1 MKVSLADIAFCFEGI
16 VPAVVATCSKDGI
29 PNASYLSHVFMV
41 DEQHVATSFQFFN
54 KTRAN
59 LLENPYAMIKVRNP
73 INLQSYQLKLK
84 YLRSEESGPVF
95 ENMSIKLDVIAAHEG
110 MGNLFQLKAADIYEV
125 IEAQATTTDTTFDPS
140 HVVQDQV
147 TLKDLELLRVI
158 SDKINEL
165 TSLEDVFD
173 QSMQILN
180 RYLGWTHMILLLAEP
195 GQRTL
200 ITHSSFGYPVG
211 GVGAEVKLGEG
222 LIGICG
228 QHRRVLQVGAIGESL
243 RYAKAIKQGAAEKDL
258 IAKIS
263 LPGLVNPASQIAAP
277 LMLQNEFM
285 GVFMIESE
293 TQNFWG
299 LKGKLVLSTIANI
312 LALAIRALEGQGKA
326 MRGAGVQDE
335 DCSQLVPRL
344 QRFRW
349 VPDDELIFCNDQ
361 YLVKN
366 IPARI
371 LWYLLQTYKKT
382 GRTEFSNMELRAEK
396 SLNLPE
402 LKDNLETRLILLR
415 KRLEE
420 QGVGIRLV
428 ATGRGKFR
436 MDVCA
441 ELVL

>member
-195 GQRTL
+195 DQRTL

-228 QHRRVLQVGAIGESL
+228 LHRRVLQVGAIGESL

-299 LKGKLVLSTIANI
+299 LKGKLVLSTIANV

-326 MRGAGVQDE
+326 MRGASAQDE

>member
-195 GQRTL
+195 DQRTL

-312 LALAIRALEGQGKA
+312 LALAIR
-326 MRGAGVQDE
+326 
-335 DCSQLVPRL
+335 
-344 QRFRW
+344 
-349 VPDDELIFCNDQ
+349 
-361 YLVKN
+361 
-366 IPARI
+366 
-371 LWYLLQTYKKT
+371 
-382 GRTEFSNMELRAEK
+382 
-396 SLNLPE
+396 
-402 LKDNLETRLILLR
+402 
-415 KRLEE
+415 
-420 QGVGIRLV
+420 
-428 ATGRGKFR
+428 
-436 MDVCA
+436 
-441 ELVL
+441 